1 MKNAYIEEEAIKG
14 FENWTKEGWEFLL
27 QNEDYKQLAISTLA
41 KILDLYQKVEFR
53 YNNLYYEVF
62 VSGVENGYMINIYSN
77 SQKDEDGYFMDENM
91 VDGGLC
97 TGNSCDAL
105 VYSLNLK
112 LGIS

>member
-1 MKNAYIEEEAIKG
+1 MKNLYIEEEALKG

-27 QNEDYKQLAISTLA
+27 QNEEYKNLAISTLA
-41 KILDLYQKVEFR
+41 KILELYQRVEFR

-77 SQKDEDGYFMDENM
+77 SQKDEDGFLEENI

-97 TGNSCDAL
+97 RGSSTDA
-105 VYSLNLK
+105 
-112 LGIS
+112 IEFMM